1 MATTNEAVDRY
12 AAKAKLWP
20 DEIAALRPI
29 LRSTGLQ
36 EELKWGKP
44 CYSDGGKNIA
54 IVQEFKGFLSLMFFK
69 GALLADPAGVLESQ
83 GANTRSALRIRFTSV
98 DDVKRLADVVADYLD
113 EAVAVERAGLDVGPA
128 PEPQWVDELT
138 ERLASDEAFRE
149 AFEALTPGR
158 QREYNLHFA
167 DAKQATTRLARIDK
181 HASRILA
188 GKGLRDR

>member
-138 ERLASDEAFRE
+138 ERLASDEVFRE

-167 DAKQATTRLARIDK
+167 DAKQSTTRLARIDK